1 MLGAISTRA
10 ARIFVVLTC
19 LACSFFFLTPRI
31 YAQVSGATLS
41 GTCTDQSGAAVAGA
55 RVSIRNTATG
65 VSTDVTTNTSGFY
78 SAPNLLPGTYEVTAS
93 ADGFATEVNTGVVLT
108 VGAQQVLNIPLRV
121 GQVTEKVEV
130 TGEAP
135 SVELASSSISG
146 VVNSQTVV
154 ELPLNGRDWTLLAI
168 LEPGV
173 NTIATQFH
181 TIGQSSRIQRGF
193 GTELTVSGTRPQL
206 NNYRI
211 DGISVVGFAGG

>member
-1 MLGAISTRA
+1 MLGAISTKA
-10 ARIFVVLTC
+10 ATIFVM
-19 LACSFFFLTPRI
+19 LAFSGYIFFLSPRI
-31 YAQVSGATLS
+31 YAQVSGATLL
-41 GTCTDQSGAAVAGA
+41 GTSTDQSGGAAAGA
-55 RVSIRNTATG
+55 QVSIKNTATG
-65 VSTDVTTNTSGFY
+65 VSTDVTTNASGFY
-78 SAPNLLPGTYEVTAS
+78 SVPNLLPGPYQVTAT
-93 ADGFATEVNTGVVLT
+93 AAGFATEVSAGVVLT
-108 VGAQQVLNIPLRV
+108 VGAQQVLHIPLRV

-154 ELPLNGRDWTLLAI
+154 DLPLNGRDWTLLAI

-193 GTELTVSGTRPQL
+193 GTELTVSG
-206 NNYRI
+206 N
-211 DGISVVGFAGG
+211 